1 MVGWALDSGS
11 MAAIKQL
18 EGLSSIRLQGGRD
31 PGTALSARL
40 ALQLLDKP
48 GLRKLVLLEVGT
60 HQTWSRAYNLGG
72 KFQPVRLSACTTGC
86 QHGGV
91 YSSCFF
97 AVAASILLLVT
108 ELNLHMLYV
117 AVCFCSRHLTSMMLG
132 CLRQ

>member
-1 MVGWALDSGS
+1 MASLEVVGWALDSGS

-60 HQTWSRAYNLGG
+60 HQTWSRA
-72 KFQPVRLSACTTGC
+72 
-86 QHGGV
+86 
-91 YSSCFF
+91 
-97 AVAASILLLVT
+97 
-108 ELNLHMLYV
+108 
-117 AVCFCSRHLTSMMLG
+117 
-132 CLRQ
+132 